1 MRSIITL
8 CLSYLF
14 HDFCKF
20 GFLWKSLVYF
30 SFLMNHVRGLHQFS
44 ITFKSPETA
53 FIHIL
58 CGIPFHWKMK
68 NGDLLHSC
76 RTFFWSLIMHYYIT
90 WLWIEFLHIAF
101 NICIFNLGKWEKWLS
116 NHCASIEVHMALIRG
131 NNWTMLFNARS
142 YPVLHFC
149 LIFISRWEE
158 VQNIILVFFEY
169 CSLFTNRCHAV
180 SHNWITNIVNKYLN

>member
-1 MRSIITL
+1 MVLELPFSRFL
-8 CLSYLF
+8 QVWLF
-14 HDFCKF
+14 VKI
-20 GFLWKSLVYF
+20 
-30 SFLMNHVRGLHQFS
+30 FS
-44 ITFKSPETA
+44 IFFLFNESCA
-53 FIHIL
+53 RFASI
-58 CGIPFHWKMK
+58 FHNLQVSRDSFHPHFMWYSFSLK
-68 NGDLLHSC
+68 NEKRRFVSQLYNI
-76 RTFFWSLIMHYYIT
+76 FWSLIMHYYIT

-149 LIFISRWEE
+149 LIFICRWEE

-169 CSLFTNRCHAV
+169 CSLFTNRCHVV